1 MSKSKDD
8 FKSLVRAP
16 AHTQLLAFSTMND
29 LCEPLMGVLFGHG
42 D

>member
-1 MSKSKDD
+1 MKRS
-8 FKSLVRAP
+8 AP
-16 AHTQLLAFSTMND
+16 IGSTASDVLNDHMND